1 MVTTNDKPVVVFKM
15 VTTNDKPVVVFK
27 MVTTNDKPVVV
38 FKMVTTND
46 KPVVVFKM
54 VTTNDKPVVV
64 FKMVTTND
72 KPVVVF
78 KMVTTN
84 DKPVVVFKMVHVTT
98 NDKPVVVFK
107 MCDPGVATDALL
119 DLIYRK
125 PQILMVMGGACSE
138 VTETLAELS
147 PYWNLILAI
156 DGLAKI
162 LEENKIT
169 IKRSVSFNTKETE
182 ISSKILELQRADI
195 RVIIGGF
202 SEVAARKV
210 FCQAYKH
217 GMFGSRFV
225 WILIKETVER
235 WWEASNDTE
244 CTVAELQLATEGYF
258 IVTSLNTF
266 NNNQMSVSNITA
278 DKFLTDYKSINGTV
292 PLSPYATSAY
302 DTVWT
307 MALTIKETLRHWKE
321 NSSSHNIS
329 QFDYDDGEY
338 IMADLRRVM
347 QNLSFDGL
355 SGPISFQGPDR
366 RGISVVSQ
374 NQGGRMKTVAMYD
387 PENRILNFNCSLCD
401 NILWKGNRFP
411 RDKVLFIIRQR
422 GINDHAFYA
431 IVCVSL
437 TGIISSVCFL
447 RFNYHYRKLRYIKL
461 SSPKLNNLAVF
472 GCILVYSGILLLGL
486 DDNRLQQ
493 KNYPVFCTPSPEDPD
508 ILYIYQSSSCQ
519 SVHMDK
525 WLGSFY
531 AFKGF
536 LLIFGVYMAWE
547 TRNVK
552 IPALNDSQ
560 YIGMNVYNVVTMTI
574 TVVVMS
580 NILSKSPTLSYIIE
594 STILLVSTTV
604 TLCLLFVPKIY
615 CIVMAKGAPV
625 IASSGIL
632 VEDKTRRFIVNDKR
646 EIYYRA
652 EVQNRVYKREIVE
665 LEQEITRLERL
676 LEQPLEPYP
685 KMTSDLMKVLPETR
699 IDSLSP
705 TQDITRRIRRRSIIV
720 NGEEVSLDGF
730 GSDSSDSSSSDS
742 DTIASG
748 TLVQPFANRRNPLRM
763 SIKNAAASTARR
775 LSLWRKAITEK
786 HNREKPNAN
795 NLQQRNQLTLDIK
808 NPKRTNIEND
818 IRISDN
824 LQVPSIVSYSHLDDM
839 NPRQKWR
846 IMLTPE
852 SESEDVI
859 EITSISP
866 DMSME
871 TCIADD
877 TESRIVRTNLLKG
890 R

>member
-1 MVTTNDKPVVVFKM
+1 MRSFMFAAGFSLAFGSMFTKTYRVHQIFTRAHSGLIKSKLLQDKQLIIIIF
-15 VTTNDKPVVVFK
+15 
-27 MVTTNDKPVVV
+27 
-38 FKMVTTND
+38 
-46 KPVVVFKM
+46 
-54 VTTNDKPVVV
+54 
-64 FKMVTTND
+64 
-72 KPVVVF
+72 
-78 KMVTTN
+78 
-84 DKPVVVFKMVHVTT
+84 
-98 NDKPVVVFK
+98 
-107 MCDPGVATDALL
+107 ALL
-119 DLIYRK
+119 FVDCAM
-125 PQILMVMGGACSE
+125 MV
-138 VTETLAELS
+138 
-147 PYWNLILAI
+147 
-156 DGLAKI
+156 
-162 LEENKIT
+162 
-169 IKRSVSFNTKETE
+169 
-182 ISSKILELQRADI
+182 
-195 RVIIGGF
+195 
-202 SEVAARKV
+202 
-210 FCQAYKH
+210 
-217 GMFGSRFV
+217 
-225 WILIKETVER
+225 
-235 WWEASNDTE
+235 
-244 CTVAELQLATEGYF
+244 
-258 IVTSLNTF
+258 
-266 NNNQMSVSNITA
+266 
-278 DKFLTDYKSINGTV
+278 
-292 PLSPYATSAY
+292 
-302 DTVWT
+302 
-307 MALTIKETLRHWKE
+307 
-321 NSSSHNIS
+321 
-329 QFDYDDGEY
+329 
-338 IMADLRRVM
+338 
-347 QNLSFDGL
+347 
-355 SGPISFQGPDR
+355 
-366 RGISVVSQ
+366 
-374 NQGGRMKTVAMYD
+374 
-387 PENRILNFNCSLCD
+387 
-401 NILWKGNRFP
+401 LW
-411 RDKVLFIIRQR
+411 
-422 GINDHAFYA
+422 
-431 IVCVSL
+431 VCVDPMQRQISNL
-437 TGIISSVCFL
+437 T
-447 RFNYHYRKLRYIKL
+447 
-461 SSPKLNNLAVF
+461 
-472 GCILVYSGILLLGL
+472 
-486 DDNRLQQ
+486 
-493 KNYPVFCTPSPEDPD
+493 TEPSPEDPD

-730 GSDSSDSSSSDS
+730 GSDSSDSSSSDC

-748 TLVQPFANRRNPLRM
+748 TLVQPFATRRNPLRM

-775 LSLWRKAITEK
+775 LSLWRKAITDK
-786 HNREKPNAN
+786 HNREKPNTN

-890 R
+890 EVTPRRIDRKDELLSFLLLNERRKRIQKLQTDIKHIHEELVNLEELEYVVSNV

>member
-1 MVTTNDKPVVVFKM
+1 MTNNIVRIGGLFEIDSTRKQNAISEYKAVQVALKHVNENRVLDEYMLDMVSNDSKSILGHACSSSLIDNETCSNIVIKIGSLFDIDGRRPDWMGFSELIAAKIAEKHFNEASKNYKIELLV
-15 VTTNDKPVVVFK
+15 NDSK
-27 MVTTNDKPVVV
+27 
-38 FKMVTTND
+38 
-46 KPVVVFKM
+46 
-54 VTTNDKPVVV
+54 
-64 FKMVTTND
+64 
-72 KPVVVF
+72 
-78 KMVTTN
+78 
-84 DKPVVVFKMVHVTT
+84 
-98 NDKPVVVFK
+98 
-107 MCDPGVATDALL
+107 CDPGVATDALL

-147 PYWNLILAI
+147 PYWNLILVSYASTSPALSEREKYKTFFRLASTDSSNNPARELFIQHFRWDTVATIYENKEMFYLAI

-182 ISSKILELQRADI
+182 ISSKILEL
-195 RVIIGGF
+195 
-202 SEVAARKV
+202 
-210 FCQAYKH
+210 QAYKH

-355 SGPISFQGPDR
+355 SMRSFMFAAGFSLAF
-366 RGISVVSQ
+366 GS
-374 NQGGRMKTVAMYD
+374 MFTKT
-387 PENRILNFNCSLCD
+387 
-401 NILWKGNRFP
+401 
-411 RDKVLFIIRQR
+411 
-422 GINDHAFYA
+422 
-431 IVCVSL
+431 
-437 TGIISSVCFL
+437 
-447 RFNYHYRKLRYIKL
+447 YRVHQIFTRAHSGLIK
-461 SSPKLNNLAVF
+461 S
-472 GCILVYSGILLLGL
+472 
-486 DDNRLQQ
+486 
-493 KNYPVFCTPSPEDPD
+493 
-508 ILYIYQSSSCQ
+508 
-519 SVHMDK
+519 
-525 WLGSFY
+525 
-531 AFKGF
+531 
-536 LLIFGVYMAWE
+536 
-547 TRNVK
+547 
-552 IPALNDSQ
+552 
-560 YIGMNVYNVVTMTI
+560 
-574 TVVVMS
+574 
-580 NILSKSPTLSYIIE
+580 
-594 STILLVSTTV
+594 
-604 TLCLLFVPKIY
+604 KIY

-646 EIYYRA
+646 EVYYRA
-652 EVQNRVYKREIVE
+652 EVQNRVYKREIIE

-685 KMTSDLMKVLPETR
+685 KMTPDLMKVLPETR

-748 TLVQPFANRRNPLRM
+748 NIVQPFANRRNPLRM

-808 NPKRTNIEND
+808 KPKRTNLEND
-818 IRISDN
+818 ISISDN

-866 DMSME
+866 DMSIE
-871 TCIADD
+871 TCIAED
-877 TESRIVRTNLLKG
+877 TESRIVRANLLKG
-890 R
+890 EVTPRRIDRKDELLSFLLLNERRKRIQKLQTDIKHIHEELVNLEELEYVVSNV